1 MSQSH
6 GHDLFGG
13 KDIRADG
20 ADPRAE
26 MAPDGRSAEKRYDLK
41 DPLGDEAV
49 LNMTVVGGEF
59 PTDLIAVL
67 GGLAMEVLVTGP
79 ARAWCHGG
87 HPEVITVGAD
97 GVDGLFE
104 GHLDFEANSI
114 EFDDLDGGVQAQ
126 VGAKKYFA
134 SPVGMD
140 DPDEADEA
148 ANRSP

>member
-6 GHDLFGG
+6 DHDLFRG
-13 KDIRADG
+13 KDFRADG
-20 ADPRAE
+20 AYPRAE
-26 MAPDGRSAEKRYDLK
+26 MEPDGRSAEKRYDLK
-41 DPLGDEAV
+41 DPLGDKAM
-49 LNMTVVGGEF
+49 LYITVVGGEF

-67 GGLAMEVLVTGP
+67 GGLAMEVLIAGP
-79 ARAWCHGG
+79 AKAWCHGG

-104 GHLDFEANSI
+104 GHLDLESNSI
-114 EFDDLDGGVQAQ
+114 ELDDLDGGEAQ
-126 VGAKKYFA
+126 VRAKKYLA
-134 SPVGMD
+134 PPVGMD

>member
-13 KDIRADG
+13 KDFRADG
-20 ADPRAE
+20 AYPRAE

-87 HPEVITVGAD
+87 HPEVITVCAD
-97 GVDGLFE
+97 GVDSLFE
-104 GHLDFEANSI
+104 RHFDLESNSI
-114 EFDDLDGGVQAQ
+114 ELDDLDGSEAQ
-126 VGAKKYFA
+126 VRAKKYFA
-134 SPVGMD
+134 SPVWMN